1 MPSTRYFFFMLSCC
15 CLLFAASTSFLHA
28 QETDSLTV
36 RIRDNFDN
44 SPVIN
49 ATVQLFND
57 QAELLGEKI
66 SDENGVVGFSFATA
80 LSVGSGQHLTSQLGT
95 PYPNP
100 FSGHTS
106 VPVSTATAATLSG
119 TLYDLLGKRI
129 ASGSA
134 LLGAGSHAFDLN
146 LAGLPA
152 GAYIFRLTNDGTE
165 IGSVIL
171 RHVGAGAGGNAE
183 IQVVRGAGTP
193 LVGADKVAAPGTF
206 SLKITHPNYA
216 TATVDDFTIS
226 GKTVRIVQV
235 QKVELLEEFGTD
247 ETRKFTVVAN
257 AQDGLNVPRD
267 LKFHPTRPNELWT
280 VNRTFDGTVTFYNAG
295 MEGMIADRRE
305 DVYGNHFMEE
315 VSAIAFSEGN
325 NFATAQET
333 NNTYDNQAPGNNFM
347 GPALWTADT
356 SIYVRANQ
364 DGILLGSHIDMLH
377 ESPFGM
383 GIAHD
388 TANVYWYFDGY
399 YGNIVRYDFEQDHG
413 PGYDDHSDGIVRRYM
428 DATVSRVPGI
438 PGHMILD
445 KTTGWLYICD
455 PGGRRVTR
463 LNTKTGSFSQ
473 DGDIDNS
480 QLEGLVEYS
489 RMRGATYEVVAS
501 TNLRRPSGIVLHNG
515 RLFVTD
521 NETNQIVAYN
531 LEGRELARIQT
542 PAESIMGITVGPNG
556 KLWYVDAEANQVVR
570 VDP

>member
-1 MPSTRYFFFMLSCC
+1 MSPTRYAFAFSCC
-15 CLLFAASTSFLHA
+15 LFLAAFSSTSA

-36 RIRDNFDN
+36 RLRDNFDN
-44 SPVIN
+44 SPIVD
-49 ATVQLFND
+49 ATVKLFND
-57 QAELLGEKI
+57 QAQLVGEKI
-66 SDENGVVGFSFATA
+66 SDANGVVGFSFAVPS
-80 LSVGSGQHLTSQLGT
+80 SVNSDQRFTTQLGL

-100 FSGHTS
+100 FSGRTS
-106 VPVSTATAATLSG
+106 VPVTIESAGQLSG
-119 TLYDLLGKRI
+119 TLYDLLGKQI
-129 ASGSA
+129 TSGDG
-134 LLGAGSHAFDLN
+134 LLGAGSHAFDVDLGN
-146 LAGLPA
+146 LPA
-152 GAYIFRLTNDGTE
+152 GAYIFRLTNDGVE

-171 RHVGAGAGGNAE
+171 RHVGFGAGGDAE
-183 IQVVRGAGTP
+183 IHMVRGAGTALP
-193 LVGADKVAAPGTF
+193 GGDKATAPGTYR
-206 SLKITHPNYA
+206 LTVTHPNYA
-216 TATVDDFTIS
+216 PATVEELAIS
-226 GKTVRIVQV
+226 GRTVRVVQM
-235 QKVELLEEFGTD
+235 QRVEMLEEFGTD
-247 ETRKFTVVAN
+247 ETRQFTVIAN
-257 AQDGLNVPRD
+257 AQHGLNMPRD
-267 LKFHPTRPNELWT
+267 LEFHPTRPNELWT

-295 MEGMIADRRE
+295 TPQMIADRRE

-377 ESPFGM
+377 ESPYGM
-383 GIAHD
+383 GVAHD
-388 TANVYWYFDGY
+388 NANVYWYFDGY
-399 YGNIVRYDFEQDHG
+399 YGNIVRYDFEADHG

-428 DATVSRVPGI
+428 DATVTRTRNVPG
-438 PGHMILD
+438 HLILD
-445 KTTGWLYICD
+445 KATGWLYICD

-463 LNTKTGSFSQ
+463 LNTKTGSRSI

-480 QLEGLVEYS
+480 QMEPLREYS
-489 RMRGATYEVVAS
+489 QMTGATYEVLAS
-501 TNLRRPSGIVLHNG
+501 TNLERPCGIVLHNG

-521 NETNQIVAYN
+521 NETNQIIAYN

-542 PAESIMGITVGPNG
+542 PAESIMGITVGPDG